1 MKRLLKASLL
11 AGCAILASAV
21 AHAETKIEFWHAM
34 GGVLNDRVDELA
46 KQFNDSQDQYSVVPV
61 NKGSYEELINAMIAA
76 YRAKR
81 APAIVQTNER
91 AFLTML
97 NSSAIIPVADLMSKE
112 GYTIDWSTV
121 IAPVA
126 AYYTDKGKL
135 QALPFNSSTPILWYN
150 QEHFKAAGFDKPA
163 DNWQEFTQQLHT
175 IHDKGISQCAMSLPG
190 DYEWS
195 FLENYSAVNDFPYGT
210 KRNGIDGL
218 DTQFV
223 FNKSLVTQVERMHD
237 LISSG
242 VMEIAGQGVQPVQ
255 LFTSGTCST
264 IIASTASHAA
274 VEASAKF
281 PWNATFLPHEKDRTP
296 HNSVI
301 GGGALWAMKGH
312 TDDEYKGTA
321 AFFDFLA
328 KPETQVWW
336 SKNTGYVPVT
346 TTAYEALK
354 KEGYFEQHPTRAIAI
369 EQLMRKPNSDNS
381 MGFRFGNSN
390 QANVMI
396 MEEIMA
402 AALGQKTTQDALDAA
417 VLRGNEVLRRFE
429 KLNAGK

>member
-1 MKRLLKASLL
+1 MKRLLVAAML
-11 AGCAILASAV
+11 AGSSMLVSMT
-21 AHAETKIEFWHAM
+21 AEAKTQIEFWHAM
-34 GGVLNDRVDELA
+34 GGVLNDRVGELA
-46 KQFNDSQDQYSVVPV
+46 KQFNETQDQYTVVPV

-81 APAIVQTNER
+81 APTIVQTNER

-97 NSSAIIPVADLMSKE
+97 NSSAVIPVTDLMSKE

-126 AYYTDKGKL
+126 AYYSDKGKL

-150 QEHFKAAGFDKPA
+150 EEHFKAAGFDKPS
-163 DNWQEFTQQLHT
+163 DNWQELTQQLHA
-175 IHDKGISQCAMSLPG
+175 IHDKGVSQCAMSLPG

-210 KRNGIDGL
+210 KRNGIDGI
-218 DTQFV
+218 DTEFV
-223 FNKSLVTQVERMHD
+223 FNKHLGTQVERMHD

-301 GGGALWAMKGH
+301 GGGALWTMKGH
-312 TDDEYKGTA
+312 SEDEYKGAA

-346 TTAYEALK
+346 TTAYDALK

-390 QANVMI
+390 QANVLI
-396 MEEIMA
+396 MEEVMA
-402 AALGQKTTQDALDAA
+402 AALGQKTTQEALDSA
-417 VLRGNEVLRRFE
+417 VARGNEVLRRFE

>member
-1 MKRLLKASLL
+1 MLSSIA
-11 AGCAILASAV
+11 
-21 AHAETKIEFWHAM
+21 AEAKTQIEFWHAM
-34 GGVLNDRVDELA
+34 GGVLNDRVNELS
-46 KQFNDSQDQYSVVPV
+46 KKFNESQDEYEIVPV
-61 NKGSYEELINAMIAA
+61 NKGKYEELINAMIAA

-81 APAIVQTNER
+81 APVIVQTNER

-97 NSSAIIPVADLMSKE
+97 NSSAVIPVADLMAKE
-112 GYTIDWSTV
+112 GYSIDWNTV

-126 AYYTDKGKL
+126 AYYRDKGKL

-150 QEHFKAAGFDKPA
+150 QDHFKAAGFEKPA
-163 DNWQEFTQQLHT
+163 DNWDELTQQLHA
-175 IHDKGISQCAMSLPG
+175 IHDKGISKCAMVLPG

-195 FLENYSAVNDFPYGT
+195 FLENYAAVNDYPYGT
-210 KRNGIDGL
+210 KRNGIDGI
-218 DTQFV
+218 DTEFV
-223 FNKSLVTQVERMHD
+223 FNKSLTRQVERMHD
-237 LISSG
+237 LVSSG
-242 VMEIAGQGVQPVQ
+242 VMEIAGQGIQPVQ

-274 VEASAKF
+274 VEVSAKF
-281 PWNATFLPHEKDRTP
+281 PWNATFLPHEKDRTA

-312 TDDEYKGTA
+312 SDDEYKGAA

-354 KEGYFEQHPTRAIAI
+354 SEGYFEQHPTRAIAV

-381 MGFRFGNSN
+381 LGFRFGNSN
-390 QANVMI
+390 QANIFI
-396 MEEIMA
+396 MEEVMA
-402 AALGQKTTQDALDAA
+402 ASLGQKPAQEALDSA
-417 VLRGNEVLRRFE
+417 VTRGNEVLRRFE
-429 KLNAGK
+429 KLSAGK

>member
-1 MKRLLKASLL
+1 MKRLLVASLML
-11 AGCAILASAV
+11 GCSMLSSIT
-21 AHAETKIEFWHAM
+21 AEAKTQIEFWHAM
-34 GGVLNDRVDELA
+34 GGVLNERVNELS
-46 KQFNDSQDQYSVVPV
+46 KKFNDSQDEYEIVPV
-61 NKGSYEELINAMIAA
+61 NKGKYEELINAMIAA
-76 YRAKR
+76 YLAKR
-81 APAIVQTNER
+81 APVIVQTNER

-97 NSSAIIPVADLMSKE
+97 NSSAVIPVADLMAKE

-126 AYYTDKGKL
+126 AYYSDKGKL

-150 QEHFKAAGFDKPA
+150 QDHFKATGFEKPA
-163 DNWQEFTQQLHT
+163 DNWDELTQQLHA
-175 IHDKGISQCAMSLPG
+175 IHDKGISKCAMVLPG

-195 FLENYSAVNDFPYGT
+195 FLENYAAVNDYPYGT
-210 KRNGIDGL
+210 KRNGIDGI
-218 DTQFV
+218 DTEFV
-223 FNKSLVTQVERMHD
+223 FNKSLTRQVKRMHD
-237 LISSG
+237 LVSSG
-242 VMEIAGQGVQPVQ
+242 VMEIAGQGIQPVQ

-281 PWNATFLPHEKDRTP
+281 PWNATFLPHEKDRTA

-312 TDDEYKGTA
+312 SDDEYKGAA

-354 KEGYFEQHPTRAIAI
+354 SEGYFEQHPTRAIAI

-381 MGFRFGNSN
+381 LGFRFGNSN
-390 QANVMI
+390 QANIFI
-396 MEEIMA
+396 MEEVMA
-402 AALGQKTTQDALDAA
+402 ASLGQKPAQEALDSA
-417 VLRGNEVLRRFE
+417 VMRGNEVLRRFE
-429 KLNAGK
+429 KLSAGK

>member
-1 MKRLLKASLL
+1 MKRLLIAAML
-11 AGCAILASAV
+11 AGCSMLVSMT
-21 AHAETKIEFWHAM
+21 AEAKTQIEFWHAM
-34 GGVLNDRVDELA
+34 GGVLNDRVGELA
-46 KQFNDSQDQYSVVPV
+46 KQFNETQDQYTVVPV

-81 APAIVQTNER
+81 APTIVQTNER

-97 NSSAIIPVADLMSKE
+97 NSGAVIPVADLMSKE

-126 AYYTDKGKL
+126 AYYSDKGKL

-163 DNWQEFTQQLHT
+163 DNWPELTQQLHA
-175 IHDKGISQCAMSLPG
+175 IHDKGVSQCAMSLPG

-210 KRNGIDGL
+210 KRNGIDGI
-218 DTQFV
+218 DTEFV
-223 FNKSLVTQVERMHD
+223 FNKYLGTQVERMHD

-301 GGGALWAMKGH
+301 GGGALWTMKGH
-312 TDDEYKGTA
+312 SEDEYKGAA

-346 TTAYEALK
+346 TTAYDALK

-390 QANVMI
+390 QANVLI
-396 MEEIMA
+396 MEEVMA
-402 AALGQKTTQDALDAA
+402 AALGQKTTQEALDSA
-417 VLRGNEVLRRFE
+417 VARGNEVLRRFE

>member
-1 MKRLLKASLL
+1 MKCLLKASLL

-312 TDDEYKGTA
+312 SDDEYKGTA

>member
-1 MKRLLKASLL
+1 MKRLLIASLL
-11 AGCAILASAV
+11 AGCSMLATV
-21 AHAETKIEFWHAM
+21 AAEAKTQIEFWHGM

-46 KQFNDSQDQYSVVPV
+46 KQFNEAQDQYTIVPV

-81 APAIVQTNER
+81 APTIVQTNER

-97 NSSAIIPVADLMSKE
+97 NSSAVIPVADLMSKE

-126 AYYTDKGKL
+126 AYYSDKGKL

-150 QEHFKAAGFDKPA
+150 QDHFKAAGFDKPA
-163 DNWQEFTQQLHT
+163 DNWQELTQQLHA

-218 DTQFV
+218 DTEFV
-223 FNKSLVTQVERMHD
+223 FNKSLGTQVERMHD

-312 TDDEYKGTA
+312 SEDEYKGAA

-390 QANVMI
+390 QANVLI
-396 MEEIMA
+396 MEEVMA
-402 AALGQKTTQDALDAA
+402 AALGQKTTQEALDAA
-417 VLRGNEVLRRFE
+417 VARGNEVLRRFE

>member
-1 MKRLLKASLL
+1 MLSS
-11 AGCAILASAV
+11 IT
-21 AHAETKIEFWHAM
+21 AEAKTQIEFWHAM
-34 GGVLNDRVDELA
+34 GGVLNDRVNELS
-46 KQFNDSQDQYSVVPV
+46 KKFNESQNEYEIVPV
-61 NKGSYEELINAMIAA
+61 NKGKYEELINAMIAA

-81 APAIVQTNER
+81 APVIVQTNER

-97 NSSAIIPVADLMSKE
+97 NSSAVIPVADLMTKE

-126 AYYTDKGKL
+126 AYYSDKGTL

-150 QEHFKAAGFDKPA
+150 QDHFKAAGFEKPA
-163 DNWQEFTQQLHT
+163 DNWDELTQQLHA
-175 IHDKGISQCAMSLPG
+175 IHDKGISKCAMVLPG

-195 FLENYSAVNDFPYGT
+195 FLENYAAVNDYPYGT
-210 KRNGIDGL
+210 KRNGIDGI
-218 DTQFV
+218 DTEFV
-223 FNKSLVTQVERMHD
+223 FNKSLTRQVERMHD
-237 LISSG
+237 LVSSG
-242 VMEIAGQGVQPVQ
+242 VMEIAGQGIQPVQ

-281 PWNATFLPHEKDRTP
+281 PWNATFLPHEKDRTA

-312 TDDEYKGTA
+312 SDDEYKGAA

-354 KEGYFEQHPTRAIAI
+354 SEGYFEQHPTRAIAI
-369 EQLMRKPNSDNS
+369 QQLMRKPNSDNS
-381 MGFRFGNSN
+381 LGFRFGNSN
-390 QANVMI
+390 QANIFI
-396 MEEIMA
+396 MEEVMA
-402 AALGQKTTQDALDAA
+402 ASLGQKPAQEALDSA
-417 VLRGNEVLRRFE
+417 VTRGNEVLRRFE
-429 KLNAGK
+429 KLSAGK

>member
-1 MKRLLKASLL
+1 MKRLLIAAML
-11 AGCAILASAV
+11 AGSSMLVSMT
-21 AHAETKIEFWHAM
+21 AEAKTQIEFWHAM
-34 GGVLNDRVDELA
+34 GGVLNDRVGELA
-46 KQFNDSQDQYSVVPV
+46 KQFNETQDQYTVVPV

-81 APAIVQTNER
+81 APTIVQTNER

-97 NSSAIIPVADLMSKE
+97 NSSAVIPVADLMSKE

-126 AYYTDKGKL
+126 AYYSDKGKL

-150 QEHFKAAGFDKPA
+150 EEHFKAAGFDKPS
-163 DNWQEFTQQLHT
+163 DNWQELTQQLHA
-175 IHDKGISQCAMSLPG
+175 IHDKGVSQCAMSLPG

-210 KRNGIDGL
+210 KRNGIDGI
-218 DTQFV
+218 DTEFV
-223 FNKSLVTQVERMHD
+223 FNKYLGTQVERMHD

-301 GGGALWAMKGH
+301 GGGALWTMKGH
-312 TDDEYKGTA
+312 SEDEYKGAA

-346 TTAYEALK
+346 TTAYDALK

-390 QANVMI
+390 QANVLI
-396 MEEIMA
+396 MEEVMA
-402 AALGQKTTQDALDAA
+402 AALGQKTTQEALDSA
-417 VLRGNEVLRRFE
+417 VARGNEVLRRFE

>member
-369 EQLMRKPNSDNS
+369 EQLMRKPNSENS

>member
-1 MKRLLKASLL
+1 MKRLLVASLML
-11 AGCAILASAV
+11 GGSMLASMT
-21 AHAETKIEFWHAM
+21 AEAKTQIEFWHAM
-34 GGVLNDRVDELA
+34 GGVLNDRVIELSE
-46 KQFNDSQDQYSVVPV
+46 KFNTSQDEYEVVPV
-61 NKGSYEELINAMIAA
+61 NKGNYEELINVMIAA

-81 APAIVQTNER
+81 APVIVQTNER

-97 NSSAIIPVADLMSKE
+97 NSSAIMPVADLMDKE
-112 GYTIDWSTV
+112 GYTIDWSAV

-126 AYYTDKGKL
+126 AYYSDKGKL

-150 QEHFKAAGFDKPA
+150 EDHFKAAGYEKPS
-163 DNWQEFTQQLHT
+163 DNWDELTQQLHA
-175 IHDKGISQCAMSLPG
+175 IHDKGVSKCAMSLPG

-218 DTQFV
+218 DTEFV
-223 FNKSLVTQVERMHD
+223 FNKSLGRQVERMHD
-237 LISSG
+237 LVSSG
-242 VMEIAGQGVQPVQ
+242 VMEIAGQGIQPVQ
-255 LFTSGTCST
+255 LFTSGACST

-274 VEASAKF
+274 VEASAQF
-281 PWNATFLPHEKDRTP
+281 PWNATFLPHEKDRTA

-312 TDDEYKGTA
+312 SDEEYKGAA

-346 TTAYEALK
+346 TTAYEELK
-354 KEGYFEQHPTRAIAI
+354 KEGYFEKHPTRAIAI

-381 MGFRFGNSN
+381 LGFRFGNSN
-390 QANVMI
+390 QANVFI
-396 MEEIMA
+396 MEEVM
-402 AALGQKTTQDALDAA
+402 AA
-417 VLRGNEVLRRFE
+417 VLGHKPAQEALDSAVKRGNEVLRRFE
-429 KLNAGK
+429 KLSAGK

>member
-163 DNWQEFTQQLHT
+163 ENWQEFTQQLHT

-312 TDDEYKGTA
+312 SDDEYKGTA

-396 MEEIMA
+396 MEEVMA

>member
-1 MKRLLKASLL
+1 MKRLLVASLML
-11 AGCAILASAV
+11 GCSMLTSMT
-21 AHAETKIEFWHAM
+21 AEAKTQIEFWHAM
-34 GGVLNDRVDELA
+34 GGVLNDRVTELSE
-46 KQFNDSQDQYSVVPV
+46 KFNASQDEYEVVPV
-61 NKGSYEELINAMIAA
+61 HKGNYEELINMMIAA

-81 APAIVQTNER
+81 APVIVQTNER

-97 NSSAIIPVADLMSKE
+97 NSSAVIPVADLMEKE
-112 GYTIDWSTV
+112 GYTIDWSAV

-126 AYYTDKGKL
+126 AYYSDQGKL

-150 QEHFKAAGFDKPA
+150 EDHFKAAGYEAPS
-163 DNWQEFTQQLHT
+163 DNWDELTQQLHA
-175 IHDKGISQCAMSLPG
+175 IHDKGVSKCAMSLPG

-218 DTQFV
+218 DTEFV
-223 FNKSLVTQVERMHD
+223 FNKSLGRQVERMHD
-237 LISSG
+237 LVSSG
-242 VMEIAGQGVQPVQ
+242 VMEIAGQGIQPVQ

-274 VEASAKF
+274 VEASAQF
-281 PWNATFLPHEKDRTP
+281 PWNATFLPHEKDRTA

-312 TDDEYKGTA
+312 SDEEYKGAA

-354 KEGYFEQHPTRAIAI
+354 EEGYFEKHPTRAIAI

-381 MGFRFGNSN
+381 LGFRFGNSN
-390 QANVMI
+390 QANVFI
-396 MEEIMA
+396 MEEVMA
-402 AALGQKTTQDALDAA
+402 AVLGQKPAQEALDSA
-417 VLRGNEVLRRFE
+417 VTRGNEVLRRFE

>member
-312 TDDEYKGTA
+312 SDDEYKGTA

>member
-1 MKRLLKASLL
+1 MKRLLMAAML
-11 AGCAILASAV
+11 AGSSMLVSMT
-21 AHAETKIEFWHAM
+21 AEAKTQIEFWHAM
-34 GGVLNDRVDELA
+34 GGVLNDRVGELA
-46 KQFNDSQDQYSVVPV
+46 KQFNETQDQYTVVPV

-81 APAIVQTNER
+81 APTIVQTNER

-97 NSSAIIPVADLMSKE
+97 NSSAVIPVVDLMSKE

-126 AYYTDKGKL
+126 AYYSDKGKL

-150 QEHFKAAGFDKPA
+150 EEHFKAAGFDKPS
-163 DNWQEFTQQLHT
+163 DNWQELTQQLHA
-175 IHDKGISQCAMSLPG
+175 IHDKGVSQCAMSLPG

-210 KRNGIDGL
+210 KRNGIDGI
-218 DTQFV
+218 DTEFV
-223 FNKSLVTQVERMHD
+223 FNKYLGTQVERMHD

-301 GGGALWAMKGH
+301 GGGALWTMKGH
-312 TDDEYKGTA
+312 SEDEYKGAA

-346 TTAYEALK
+346 TTAYDALK

-390 QANVMI
+390 QANVLI
-396 MEEIMA
+396 MEEVMA
-402 AALGQKTTQDALDAA
+402 AALGQKTTQEALDSA
-417 VLRGNEVLRRFE
+417 VARGNEVLRRFE

>member
-11 AGCAILASAV
+11 AGCAMLASAV

-312 TDDEYKGTA
+312 SDDEYKGTA

>member
-1 MKRLLKASLL
+1 MT
-11 AGCAILASAV
+11 
-21 AHAETKIEFWHAM
+21 AEAKTQIEFWHAM
-34 GGVLNDRVDELA
+34 GGVLNDRVGELA
-46 KQFNDSQDQYSVVPV
+46 KQFNETQDQYTVVPV

-81 APAIVQTNER
+81 APTIVQTNER

-97 NSSAIIPVADLMSKE
+97 NSSAVIPVVDLMSKE

-126 AYYTDKGKL
+126 AYYSDKGKL

-150 QEHFKAAGFDKPA
+150 EEHFKAAGFDKPS
-163 DNWQEFTQQLHT
+163 DNWQELTQQLHA
-175 IHDKGISQCAMSLPG
+175 IHDKGVSQCAMSLPG

-210 KRNGIDGL
+210 KRNGIDGI
-218 DTQFV
+218 DTEFV
-223 FNKSLVTQVERMHD
+223 FNKYLGTQVERMHD

-301 GGGALWAMKGH
+301 GGGALWTMKGH
-312 TDDEYKGTA
+312 SEDEYKGAA

-346 TTAYEALK
+346 TTAYDALK

-390 QANVMI
+390 QANVLI
-396 MEEIMA
+396 MEEVMA
-402 AALGQKTTQDALDAA
+402 AALGQKTTQEALDSA
-417 VLRGNEVLRRFE
+417 VARGNEVLRRFE

>member
-1 MKRLLKASLL
+1 MKRLLIAAML
-11 AGCAILASAV
+11 AGSSMLVSMT
-21 AHAETKIEFWHAM
+21 AEAKTQIEFWHAM
-34 GGVLNDRVDELA
+34 GGVLNDRVGELA
-46 KQFNDSQDQYSVVPV
+46 KQFNETQDQYTVVPV

-81 APAIVQTNER
+81 APTIVQTNER

-97 NSSAIIPVADLMSKE
+97 NSSAVIPVVDLMSKE

-126 AYYTDKGKL
+126 AYYSDKGKL

-150 QEHFKAAGFDKPA
+150 EEHFKAAGFDKPS
-163 DNWQEFTQQLHT
+163 DNWQELTQQLHA
-175 IHDKGISQCAMSLPG
+175 IHDKGVSQCAMSLPG

-210 KRNGIDGL
+210 KRNGIDGI
-218 DTQFV
+218 DTEFV
-223 FNKSLVTQVERMHD
+223 FNKYLGTQVERMHD

-301 GGGALWAMKGH
+301 GGGALWTMKGH
-312 TDDEYKGTA
+312 SEDEYKGAA

-346 TTAYEALK
+346 TTAYDALK

-390 QANVMI
+390 QANVLI
-396 MEEIMA
+396 MEEVMA
-402 AALGQKTTQDALDAA
+402 AALGQKTTQEALDSA
-417 VLRGNEVLRRFE
+417 VARGNEVLRRFE